1 MFWSPYF
8 QLSSGINLSPSVRTK
23 TDERHKFVKATSAL
37 EVELLILTRAL
48 RTENAVVIIIIRHS
62 NCTPQGQGRNG
73 RADGRRTRKDVLR
86 HTIDRVITIPKLRDN
101 VASSR
106 RGLRGRRRRRRT
118 LYEIGTKTKE
128 ERRRAQ
134 SIHFWCH
141 KRPNPT
147 DQGPSPRSIAEN
159 RNSPEVR
166 RLEL

>member
-1 MFWSPYF
+1 MFWGPYF
-8 QLSSGINLSPSVRTK
+8 QVSSGINLSPSVRTK
-23 TDERHKFVKATSAL
+23 TDETHKFVKATSAL
-37 EVELLILTRAL
+37 EVELLTRAL
-48 RTENAVVIIIIRHS
+48 RTENAVVIIIRHS

-101 VASSR
+101 VASPR
-106 RGLRGRRRRRRT
+106 RGLRGRRKRRRP

-128 ERRRAQ
+128 VRRRAQ

-159 RNSPEVR
+159 RNSPVVR
-166 RLEL
+166 GLEL